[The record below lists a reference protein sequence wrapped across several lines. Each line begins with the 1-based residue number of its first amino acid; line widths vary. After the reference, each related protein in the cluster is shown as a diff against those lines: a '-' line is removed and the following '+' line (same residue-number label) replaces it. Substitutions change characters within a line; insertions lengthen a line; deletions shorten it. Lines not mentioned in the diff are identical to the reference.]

1 MKNYKSLI
9 LWFINIPYPY
19 ISIEKGK
26 VITTC
31 LCKGLTKEQGEAITN
46 KLNDKYSNMNIYE
59 GICRWFEL
67 VPMYH

>member
-9 LWFINIPYPY
+9 LMKILEHK
-19 ISIEKGK
+19 IEKGK

-31 LCKGLTKEQGEAITN
+31 LCKGLTKEQGETITN